1 MAEETEELKEAASGG
16 LDEGKLA
23 ELLKQNQDA
32 SIAAMLAEMEKQRQS
47 QQPTYQPPAAAQ
59 PAAEPD
65 YFEQLVDQRSDA
77 KFRQANFASAAAQDA
92 AEFYSGEFWNETV
105 EDWLVGETEEEQKAE
120 RKELRKKINDKFQQL
135 AREGRPL
142 PREDIANY
150 FLMDGLKSNR
160 SKLEAKITKK
170 SQKVHESD
178 LEKAKSR
185 VDISAGAVI
194 DFNPVELHKLT
205 GEKIK
210 EKFGSLQF

>member
-1 MAEETEELKEAASGG
+1 VAEETEEIKAPSPPG
-16 LDEGKLA
+16 LDEARLA

-32 SIAAMLAEMEKQRQS
+32 SIAAMLAEMEKQRQ
-47 QQPTYQPPAAAQ
+47 QQPAPQQQQQQTEQ
-59 PAAEPD
+59 PD

-77 KFRQANFASAAAQDA
+77 KFRQALFSSEDA
-92 AEFYSGEFWNETV
+92 RDTTKFYSGEFWNETV
-105 EDWLVGETEEEQKAE
+105 DEWLVGETPEEQKAE
-120 RKELRKKINDKFQQL
+120 RKELRKKIEDKFQQL

-150 FLMDGLKSNR
+150 FLMDAIKSNR
-160 SKLEAKITKK
+160 AKLEAKITKRSK
-170 SQKVHESD
+170 RAEETD

-194 DFNPVELHKLT
+194 DFNPIELHKMT
-205 GEKIK
+205 AEKIK